1 MSLSVISVLFISQ
14 YYGLRILYQI
24 LLHILYND
32 IFDVK
37 MEAWFNPIWV
47 NPVRNSR
54 DFTTL

>member
-37 MEAWFNPIWV
+37 MEA
-47 NPVRNSR
+47 
-54 DFTTL
+54 

>member
-1 MSLSVISVLFISQ
+1 VLFISQ